1 MIMDLVFIA
10 VPVQIIKM
18 TRTKKKK
25 KDYSV
30 SSVFQTQLSHSLLNS
45 LYLHGTI
52 NSVTSILWYFCM
64 SFEVLKLSFAFIF
77 NLLFRE
83 MVRYQSNIYLTFV
96 KITLKVL
103 VPHTADRQ
111 QVIMKEAGNVSQYW
125 SRHSTV

>member
-1 MIMDLVFIA
+1 MDLVFIA

-52 NSVTSILWYFCM
+52 NSVTSIL
-64 SFEVLKLSFAFIF
+64 
-77 NLLFRE
+77 
-83 MVRYQSNIYLTFV
+83 
-96 KITLKVL
+96 
-103 VPHTADRQ
+103 
-111 QVIMKEAGNVSQYW
+111 
-125 SRHSTV
+125 